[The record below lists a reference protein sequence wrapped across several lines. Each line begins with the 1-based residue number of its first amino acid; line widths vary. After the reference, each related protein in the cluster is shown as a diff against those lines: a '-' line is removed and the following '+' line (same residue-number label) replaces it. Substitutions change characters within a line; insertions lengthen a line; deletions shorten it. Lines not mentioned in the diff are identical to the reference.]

1 LKDLLYAPIAP
12 SPPATL
18 ERRIHRMEHD
28 RVGEPLRVQRSGV
41 TLAGQADPLAS
52 TEDHEE
58 NDMPKGQYDRTK
70 AKPRA
75 KKGEKTEAAGG
86 EGAGATA
93 AVAERRPRK
102 NAKKRGKANKKPR
115 AARAPRSNGSA
126 ARFGVFSDGSVQI
139 DAPGC
144 KGNLGGDDV
153 RLLVDFVKKLEG

>member
-41 TLAGQADPLAS
+41 ALAGQADPLAS
-52 TEDHEE
+52 TKDQEEED
-58 NDMPKGQYDRTK
+58 DMPKGQYDRSK
-70 AKPRA
+70 AKPRTT
-75 KKGEKTEAAGG
+75 KGEKTEAAGG
-86 EGAGATA
+86 EGATA

-102 NAKKRGKANKKPR
+102 SAKKRGGASKKPR
-115 AARAPRSNGSA
+115 AGRAPRSNGSA